1 MFHPAKKTNPEEW
14 CKALRDGRLTNALKA
29 VNPRNQ
35 RGPWTILCDGERFL
49 RARACQAAYRSKHVK
64 LWNLPA
70 KSPDLN
76 PVEMFWS
83 WLRRKLR
90 AMDLVDLRK
99 KRRPLGKT
107 AYTVRV
113 KSVMRTQRAQTVAK
127 GFAKAFRKACRQ
139 VVSRKGA
146 AADH

>member
-1 MFHPAKKTNPEEW
+1 MPNSRRAGTGRAVMGLDGSCGGW
-14 CKALRDGRLTNALKA
+14 CTFLFLGHMDGLRIIKVPWLGSLLRLALAT
-29 VNPRNQ
+29 
-35 RGPWTILCDGERFL
+35 
-49 RARACQAAYRSKHVK
+49 

-90 AMDLVDLRK
+90 AMDLADLRK

-139 VVSRKGA
+139 VVSR
-146 AADH
+146 